1 MIKVTWYMKKHK
13 KTDTR
18 IGIMDEKSKEWT
30 DKNGNKCVCFFDIEK
45 QRYTKHESFNFNLGI
60 RAGAVN

>member
-30 DKNGNKCVCFFDIEK
+30 DKNGNRCVCFFDIEK
-45 QRYTKHESFNFNLGI
+45 RNYRT
-60 RAGAVN
+60 AVNPIISEVA